1 MKTIILNIRYS
12 LIALVL
18 LTSNQIFA
26 ETVLRVASWLPP
38 TNPMNQ
44 VVIPTWGKWIEE
56 ATEGRVSLKIEYG
69 MGHPKTMFNLVEDG
83 VVDASY
89 GYHGYVPGRFKLPQI
104 VEQPGLE
111 GNAEMASYALWNVY
125 NKYFLGANEFDG
137 LELMA
142 LFTHGPGQIHSSFK
156 VDSIESLIGKKIR
169 IGGGVQSVLAER
181 LEVTP
186 VGAPAPKVYEM
197 MQQGVVDG
205 AFLPAV
211 EQKVLRLSEVSKHL
225 TVFPNGMYLGS
236 FSMIMNPEFLADLS
250 EKDQAAIR
258 SVSGQRLSLL
268 AGKAWDESDSA
279 GIASAQEKGVIINFI
294 QEDDEINLAFKG
306 LVQGVS
312 QVWLDSV
319 ASKEVDALAALQELR
334 GMAQSYSTK

>member
-1 MKTIILNIRYS
+1 MKTIISNIRIG
-12 LIALVL
+12 LISLVL
-18 LTSNQIFA
+18 LTSSHLSA
-26 ETVLRVASWLPP
+26 DTVLRIASWLPP

-56 ATEGRVSLKIEYG
+56 ATEGRVSIKIEYG

-125 NKYFLGANEFDG
+125 NKYFLDANEFEG

-156 VDSIESLIGKKIR
+156 VDSIESLTGKKIR
-169 IGGGVQSVLAER
+169 IGGGVQSELAER

-205 AFLPAV
+205 AFLPSV

-225 TVFPNGMYLGS
+225 TIFPNGMYLGS
-236 FSMIMNPEFLADLS
+236 FSMIMNPEFMEYLS
-250 EKDQAAIR
+250 KEDQDAIR
-258 SVSGQRLSLL
+258 SVSGERLSLL
-268 AGKAWDESDSA
+268 AGKAWDESDTA
-279 GIASAQEKGVIINFI
+279 GIASAQEQGVEIYFV
-294 QEDDEINLAFKG
+294 QQDDELNIAFNDLAK
-306 LVQGVS
+306 GVS
-312 QVWLDSV
+312 QVWLNSV
-319 ASKEVDALAALQELR
+319 AKKDVDALGALKELR
-334 GMAQSYSTK
+334 SMAQSYSTK